1 MYPHLTDQLV
11 SQHQTDMRIDAR
23 QAHRAGRAQRNPAF
37 LAGKR
42 PYGRHPVRRR
52 AGYALVSLG
61 LRLAYAAGED

>member
-1 MYPHLTDQLV
+1 VYPHLTDRLV
-11 SQHQTDMRIDAR
+11 SQHQNDMRTDAR
-23 QAHRAGRAQRNPAF
+23 RAQRPGLTQRNSAF
-37 LAGKR
+37 LAGKT

>member
-11 SQHQTDMRIDAR
+11 SQHQTDVRTDAR
-23 QAHRAGRAQRNPAF
+23 HTHRFVRSPRNH
-37 LAGKR
+37 R
-42 PYGRHPVRRR
+42 NPVRRR